1 MTGMFS
7 HTKFHPWNF
16 PGSPVVKT
24 PPSNAEGTGS
34 IPGRGAKIPHASK
47 VKKKN
52 NHHTTEEIFSS
63 KFSRDFKNGPHQK
76 LCK

>member
-1 MTGMFS
+1 MFS

-16 PGSPVVKT
+16 PGSQVVKT

-34 IPGRGAKIPHASK
+34 IPGQGAKIPHASK

-52 NHHTTEEIFSS
+52 KKQTPYNRRNI
-63 KFSRDFKNGPHQK
+63 Q
-76 LCK
+76 